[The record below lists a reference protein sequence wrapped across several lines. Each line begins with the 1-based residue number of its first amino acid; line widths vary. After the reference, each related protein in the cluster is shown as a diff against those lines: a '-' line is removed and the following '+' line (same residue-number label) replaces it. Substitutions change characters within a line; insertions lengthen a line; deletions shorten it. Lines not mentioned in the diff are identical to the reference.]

1 MSWEG
6 EEGRKQ
12 KEASRENGM
21 KVAQKRWRR
30 KEAMTEGAQ
39 DEKCILQLAP
49 QMTTEGKRKKGRLNA
64 VREII
69 IPNLEVDGLAVAK
82 WRPE

>member
-1 MSWEG
+1 MRRERW
-6 EEGRKQ
+6 RKQ

-21 KVAQKRWRR
+21 KVAQKGQRR

-49 QMTTEGKRKKGRLNA
+49 QMTAAAQRRRGRGKERKGGSMPFGK
-64 VREII
+64 
-69 IPNLEVDGLAVAK
+69 
-82 WRPE
+82 

>member
-1 MSWEG
+1 MR
-6 EEGRKQ
+6 RKQ

-21 KVAQKRWRR
+21 KVAQKGQRR
-30 KEAMTEGAQ
+30 KEAMTEEGAQ

-82 WRPE
+82 

>member
-1 MSWEG
+1 MGGRGREEAERSQQGKRHESGAKKGREG
-6 EEGRKQ
+6 
-12 KEASRENGM
+12 
-21 KVAQKRWRR
+21 R

-82 WRPE
+82 